1 MGKKESR
8 WEPYSEWLSLLALLL
23 LISLSR
29 SSANSLSLSL
39 VQLEMGWP
47 DIMCSPCDVGG
58 TTQHPL

>member
-1 MGKKESR
+1 MKIMGKKESR

-39 VQLEMGWP
+39 IQLEMG
-47 DIMCSPCDVGG
+47 
-58 TTQHPL
+58 